1 MVGGVTRHGFCALLG
16 VSFWDWVAVFLS
28 PVGDLEVIFEL
39 PFLPLLALMDVRFG
53 DRQVGKLGSSGGR
66 RDGGSDLSGRA
77 CVTIPS
83 ICQMDGVERRS

>member
-1 MVGGVTRHGFCALLG
+1 MVSAHYWGFPFGIGPVIA
-16 VSFWDWVAVFLS
+16 DVAVFLS

>member
-1 MVGGVTRHGFCALLG
+1 MVSAHYWGFPFGIGPVIAA
-16 VSFWDWVAVFLS
+16 VAVLLS

-53 DRQVGKLGSSGGR
+53 DRRVGKLASSGGR